1 MDATQGPRTPEW
13 CSAKRRQ
20 ILNGAR
26 QVFAELGY
34 ERASVDLIAARCG
47 VSKATLYNHFHDK
60 NALFAACFA
69 EGSEQM
75 GAELQALF
83 AETSDDVEG
92 SLQRVG
98 ERLLEKFLSSE
109 ALSLHRSAQQ
119 EAFRQPEIGKM
130 FFERGA
136 SVVFELIAGAL
147 SRWAAR
153 GLLRVDDPY
162 YAAVQFVMLTHGDLV
177 MKIHLG
183 VLREPPP
190 EELRATVRRAV
201 QTFLRAFRA

>member
-26 QVFAELGY
+26 QAFAELGF

-60 NALFAACFA
+60 SALFAACFA

-75 GAELQALF
+75 RAELQAIF
-83 AETSDDVEG
+83 AETTDDVEG

-98 ERLLEKFLSSE
+98 ERLLEKFLSPE
-109 ALSLHRSAQQ
+109 ACSLHRSAQV
-119 EAFRQPEIGKM
+119 EFRQPEIGRM

-153 GLLRVDDPY
+153 GLLRVEDPY
-162 YAAVQFVMLTHGDLV
+162 HAAVQFVMLTHGDLV
-177 MKIHLG
+177 MRVHLG